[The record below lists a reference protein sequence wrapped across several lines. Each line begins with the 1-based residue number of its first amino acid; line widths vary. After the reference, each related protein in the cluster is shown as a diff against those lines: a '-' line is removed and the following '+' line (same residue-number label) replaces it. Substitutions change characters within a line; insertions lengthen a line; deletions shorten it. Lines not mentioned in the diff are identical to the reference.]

1 MSHYTQKMTELKNR
15 TYLEGAMQVLKIPYT
30 VEKESFIIDQ
40 PNHSKIHFELK
51 NGHYELASD
60 QMFWQQSLSPT
71 SFVNQITTEYTECAI
86 RSQLQ
91 TQQFE
96 YVGKI
101 SRPEGSN
108 RLIFQRWEE

>member
-1 MSHYTQKMTELKNR
+1 
-15 TYLEGAMQVLKIPYT
+15 
-30 VEKESFIIDQ
+30 
-40 PNHSKIHFELK
+40 
-51 NGHYELASD
+51 
-60 QMFWQQSLSPT
+60 MFWQQSLSPT

-91 TQQFE
+91 TQHFE

-101 SRPEGSN
+101 SSPEGSN